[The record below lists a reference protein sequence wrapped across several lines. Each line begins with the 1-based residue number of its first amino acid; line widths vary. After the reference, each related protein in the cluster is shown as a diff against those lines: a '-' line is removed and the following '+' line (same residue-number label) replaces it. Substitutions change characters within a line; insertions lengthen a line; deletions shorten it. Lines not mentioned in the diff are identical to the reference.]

1 MNRGIGEKKTME
13 HASSIRILFLGSWGG
28 WMGGFSSKLGIERM
42 DEPGSQLG
50 IFA

>member
-1 MNRGIGEKKTME
+1 MIE
-13 HASSIRILFLGSWGG
+13 HASSIRILFFGELVGG
-28 WMGGFSSKLGIERM
+28 WMGGFSSKLGMERM